1 MKKTNKLLSALLAVA
16 MTAGQAAALTSAETN
31 DYFSKDEAIDV
42 AVFGGSIVGSAGN
55 SNWSNIVADY
65 IGKNY
70 NGGKGANITKYNCG
84 GVGSTVGLSRMAQL
98 VNTTGKESTFAP
110 DVVIIEYAV
119 NDQQYDFTV
128 NNSSDVTASTEV
140 KYENGKLNIY
150 NEVTNTYEFDYVNT
164 TNNTTY
170 PTGHYTAKVNE
181 TNLLASTKRIEEMVR
196 LAQSLENKPAI
207 FLVNVGLGLTLGD
220 GHSIRPSF
228 PGFMNSMATEYD
240 KIAERLG
247 IGYID
252 VEKSVW
258 EYIEN
263 QIAAGINAGTY
274 SDRASALDAIQWEL
288 YGDESNIHP
297 TEKGCEIYAD
307 IINSEIDANP
317 EKYLTAKSEIT
328 GYTDTTAYSKNS
340 HFIPY
345 TAGTYAGEGWSVTA
359 LPTSNNEVFNYAMS
373 TSTTGDSV
381 SFDFNGSGLLV
392 YTTGGSYSYKIED
405 KTDNTNTVIY
415 ESSGGAKGIYCFDD
429 ATTFDKKTLSS
440 DGSYRITLT
449 KSSDDTTALNVVGV
463 MVNMEMGNYLTF
475 TEFNAAKYIPYSQ
488 QYFDFTNKDTAQDD
502 SIETYF
508 ADMTD
513 IAYNEGKAVI
523 ERVEDRGA
531 LKVTASQTD
540 VNLLTITPNNVGTS
554 VLNIEFD
561 LKINTNKLNQQ
572 NLNLAVGTSSSL
584 INVFRVLQNNLA
596 SPCINTGSNRYST
609 SVDNWWEAKCNDNN
623 YHNIRLRL
631 IPQSTGGRSVEL
643 YIDGNKGDT
652 VFSAN
657 NLTNIET
664 IQFNNATTNTQSVEC
679 EFYLDDIRI
688 YDEVTRVQNLISAIG
703 NVTLMSEKAINEA
716 RNAADEINEYMG
728 SYNPIANYSTL
739 TAAEKT
745 LEELKQAVEAVTLAP
760 SAVNVPVVGVNQ
772 VFDYSGLTVEKVYVN
787 GTEISDAKTKDDARL
802 LIPAS
807 HFTEAGKYSITITG
821 AGLEKLYEYTIEDAQ
836 KIIYHDDA
844 TVTKT
849 APTGYSWG
857 TIDATH
863 GSRSESNVSPANLP
877 VNSDNIE
884 TLKTGAAL
892 RFSSMPQG
900 TYKLYFYNLNQAIA
914 HRFIPMDAEIK
925 SKDGSSKVRITG
937 KGERGYTQVSDNAY
951 TFNEESYFEL
961 TIADDA
967 TYSGSDGLFAV
978 DSIMLE
984 RVVDTDLINT
994 YFETG
999 KTELTFKKAAVN
1011 SDYVGYDMAFDYD
1024 SSITISSVTVNDKA
1038 LDATAYSAKSGR
1050 LFIDSSAFRTGDNT
1064 VTILDGAVSVSCTV
1078 TLQAAEAVKY
1088 YANTH
1093 SGIVKEGTWG
1103 NTVGIDWTDSEDKTV
1118 LVAERADI
1126 SNTQNVSITYNTLP
1140 EGRYKVEYYV
1150 SGHNSISSSS
1160 IRVADT
1166 NITVKDKNGE
1176 HIINSVKPAA
1186 STIGYID
1193 LGVYD
1198 FGESGPDN
1206 YIKAVP
1212 NVDGYVPDLFL
1223 SYAVRLTPV
1232 GNDALVKLYAETGCT
1247 NLAEY
1252 VNDAAD
1258 KQEALVNAENY
1269 GYEIDNASLK
1279 DMTSVYAAIAKK
1291 TFTSDY
1297 EVIAEF
1303 NKAVSDK
1310 LKTVEYSAQ
1319 AGKILYTDSRYFYR
1333 EKINMQAG
1341 RFGFLMY
1348 EGIAHPELIKS
1359 VKAKPVATNNYDTII
1374 DKYSQSIIETE
1385 TWGDITG
1392 DELTKVIS
1400 YESDMTE
1407 FDHQYAVRSSRVELP
1422 KEIISMNGQTALRFK
1437 TDRDTQVEYSDIALY
1452 VTYDNSTGA
1461 FDEPLVVT
1469 EYYTIDKVSFVNAV
1483 DGKEETAQIGYVGS
1497 AYVTKN
1503 DNDVPDAVLVAASY
1517 TADGKLDVLKT
1528 VPLSNLTTGES
1539 TKVGINL
1546 NTVKNPGSVKIF
1558 VWSGISGMTP
1568 YASLFTVN
1576 SPTNT
1581 DVGYA
1586 SAWYLPD
1593 GTFEYV
1599 PKN

>member
-31 DYFSKDEAIDV
+31 DYFLKNKAIDV

-55 SNWSNIVADY
+55 SNWSNIVTDY

-128 NNSSDVTASTEV
+128 DTSSDVTASTEV

-150 NEVTNTYEFDYVNT
+150 DEETNTYEFDYVNPI
-164 TNNTTY
+164 NSQTY
-170 PTGHYTAKVNE
+170 PTGHYKAKVNE

-263 QIAAGINAGTY
+263 QIAAGIDDGTY
-274 SDRASALDAIQWEL
+274 SNRASALDAIQWKL

-297 TEKGCEIYAD
+297 TEKGCVIYAD
-307 IINSEIDANP
+307 IINSKIAANP
-317 EKYLTAKSEIT
+317 ENYLTAKSEIT
-328 GYTDTTAYSKNS
+328 GYTNTTAYSENS

-345 TAGTYAGEGWSVTA
+345 TAGAYDGEDWSVTA
-359 LPTSNNEVFNYAMS
+359 LPTSNNEVFDYAMT

-381 SFDFNGSGLLV
+381 SFDFNGNGLLV

-405 KTDNTNTVIY
+405 KADDTVIC
-415 ESSGGAKGIYCFDD
+415 ESSGSAKGIYCFDD
-429 ATTFDKKTLSS
+429 ATTFGEKKLSK

-449 KSSDDTTALNVVGV
+449 KSSNDTTALNVVGV
-463 MVNMEMGNYLTF
+463 MVNMEMGNYPTF
-475 TEFNAAKYIPYSQ
+475 TEFNAANYIPYSQ

-513 IAYNEGKAVI
+513 IAYNEGSTAVI
-523 ERVEDRGA
+523 KRVEDRGA

-561 LKINTNKLNQQ
+561 LKIDTEKTFQQ

-584 INVFRVLQNNLA
+584 INVFRVLQSNAA

-609 SVDNWWEAKCNDNN
+609 SVDNWWKANCNDDN

-664 IQFNNATTNTQSVEC
+664 IQFNNATTNTQSVAC

-728 SYNPIANYSTL
+728 SSNAIANYSTL
-739 TAAEKT
+739 TAAEEK
-745 LEELKQAVEAVTLAP
+745 LKELKQAVEAVTLAP
-760 SAVNVPVVGVNQ
+760 AAVNVPVVGVNQ

-787 GTEISDAKTKDDARL
+787 GTEISDAKTKEDARL

-821 AGLEKLYEYTIEDAQ
+821 AGLEKLYEHKIENVQ
-836 KIIYHDDA
+836 KIIYHDDT
-844 TVTKT
+844 TVTKL
-849 APTGYSWG
+849 PDSSWG
-857 TIDATH
+857 TIGAQH
-863 GSRSESNVSPANLP
+863 GSRQDVAPAKLD
-877 VNSDNIE
+877 VTKDNFE
-884 TLKTGAAL
+884 TLKPSASLKFGSL
-892 RFSSMPQG
+892 PQG
-900 TYKLYFYNLNQAIA
+900 TYKIYFYNINPDLKSRI
-914 HRFIPMDAEIK
+914 IPMDAEILI
-925 SKDGSSKVRITG
+925 SDGSKVTKDVIG
-937 KGERGYTQVSDNAY
+937 YNGAKGYAQIGDDAY
-951 TFNEESYFEL
+951 TLGENSSLEL

-967 TYSGSDGLFAV
+967 PKYPGSDGLFAV

-984 RVVDTDLINT
+984 RVWDADIINT

-1011 SDYVGYDMAFDYD
+1011 SDYVGYDMAFDYEA
-1024 SSITISSVTVNDKA
+1024 SITISSVTVNDKA

-1050 LFIDSSAFRTGDNT
+1050 LFIDSSAFSTGDNT
-1064 VTILDGAVSVSCTV
+1064 VTISDGAVSVSCTV
-1078 TLQAAEAVKY
+1078 TLKAAEAVKY

-1093 SGIVKEGTWG
+1093 SGIVKEGTWA
-1103 NTVGIDWTDSEDKTV
+1103 NTVGEDWTDSEDKTV
-1118 LVAERADI
+1118 VVAERADI

-1198 FGESGPDN
+1198 FGESEPDN

-1252 VNDAAD
+1252 VNGAAN

-1319 AGKILYTDSRYFYR
+1319 AGKILYTGSGYFYR
-1333 EKINMQAG
+1333 EKISMQAG

-1374 DKYSQSIIETE
+1374 DRYSQSIIETK

-1392 DELTKVIS
+1392 DELTKVTS
-1400 YESDMTE
+1400 YESDMTK

-1437 TDRDTQVEYSDIALY
+1437 TDRDTQVEYSDIVLY

-1497 AYVTKN
+1497 AYVTKKG
-1503 DNDVPDAVLVAASY
+1503 DEVPDAVLVAASY

-1568 YASLFTVN
+1568 YASLCTVN

-1581 DVGYA
+1581 DVEYA

>member
-31 DYFSKDEAIDV
+31 DYFLKDEAIDV

-55 SNWSNIVADY
+55 SNWSNLVTDY
-65 IGKNY
+65 IGENY
-70 NGGKGANITKYNCG
+70 TGGKGTNITKYNCG

-128 NNSSDVTASTEV
+128 DTSSDVTASTEV
-140 KYENGKLNIY
+140 KYENGKLSIY
-150 NEVTNTYEFDYVNT
+150 NEETNTYEFDYVNT

-220 GHSIRPSF
+220 GHSTRPSF

-252 VEKSVW
+252 VEKRVW

-297 TEKGCEIYAD
+297 TVKGCEIYAD
-307 IINSEIDANP
+307 IINSEIAANP
-317 EKYLTAKSEIT
+317 ENYLTAKSEIT
-328 GYTDTTAYSKNS
+328 GYTNTTAYSENS

-345 TAGTYAGEGWSVTA
+345 TAGTYDGENWSVTA
-359 LPTSNNEVFNYAMS
+359 LPTANNEVFNYAMT

-381 SFDFNGSGLLV
+381 SFDFNGNGLLV

-405 KTDNTNTVIY
+405 KADDTVIC

-429 ATTFDKKTLSS
+429 ATTFGEKTLSN
-440 DGSYRITLT
+440 DGNYRITLT
-449 KSSDDTTALNVVGV
+449 KSSNDTTALNVVGV
-463 MVNMEMGNYLTF
+463 MVNMEMGNYPTF
-475 TEFNAAKYIPYSQ
+475 TEFNAANYIPYSQ

-513 IAYNEGKAVI
+513 IAYNEGTAVI

-531 LKVTASQTD
+531 LKVTASQTN

-561 LKINTNKLNQQ
+561 LKIDTEKTFQQ

-584 INVFRVLQNNLA
+584 INVFRVLQSNPA

-609 SVDNWWEAKCNDNN
+609 SVDNWWKANCNDDN

-657 NLTNIET
+657 TLTNIET
-664 IQFNNATTNTQSVEC
+664 IQFNNAATNTPSVEC

-688 YDEVTRVQNLISAIG
+688 YDEVTRVQNLILAIG

-716 RNAADEINEYMG
+716 RKAADEINEYMG
-728 SYNPIANYSTL
+728 SYNAIANYSTL

-821 AGLEKLYEYTIEDAQ
+821 EGLEKLYEHTIENVQ
-836 KIIYHDDA
+836 KIIYHDDT
-844 TVTKT
+844 TVTKL
-849 APTGYSWG
+849 PDSSWV
-857 TIDATH
+857 TIGPQH
-863 GSRSESNVSPANLP
+863 GSRQDVAPANLH
-877 VNSDNIE
+877 VTKDNIE
-884 TLKTGAAL
+884 TLKTSASLKFGSL
-892 RFSSMPQG
+892 PQG
-900 TYKLYFYNLNQAIA
+900 TYKIYFYNINPGLNSRI
-914 HRFIPMDAEIK
+914 IPMDAEILISDGNK
-925 SKDGSSKVRITG
+925 VTKDVTG
-937 KGERGYTQVSDNAY
+937 YNGTKGYALIGDDAY
-951 TFNEESYFEL
+951 TLGENSSLEL

-967 TYSGSDGLFAV
+967 TYSSSNGLFAV

-999 KTELTFKKAAVN
+999 KTEITFKKAAVN

-1024 SSITISSVTVNDKA
+1024 SSITISSVTVNDNA
-1038 LDATAYSAKSGR
+1038 LDVTAYSAKSGR
-1050 LFIDSSAFRTGDNT
+1050 LFVEASAFSTGDNI
-1064 VTILDGAVSVSCTV
+1064 VTISDGAVNVSCTV
-1078 TLQAAEAVKY
+1078 TLKAAEAVKY

-1093 SGIVKEGTWG
+1093 SGIVKEGTWA
-1103 NTVGIDWTDSEDKTV
+1103 NTLGSDWTDSKDTAV
-1118 LVAERADI
+1118 VVAERANI
-1126 SNTQNVSITYNTLP
+1126 SSTQNVSITYNTLP

-1150 SGHNSISSSS
+1150 SGHNTIPNSST
-1160 IRVADT
+1160 RVSDT

-1176 HIINSVKPAA
+1176 HIINTVKPAA

-1198 FGESGPDN
+1198 FGESGSDN

-1212 NVDGYVPDLFL
+1212 NVDGYTPDLFV

-1252 VNDAAD
+1252 VNGAAN
-1258 KQEALVNAENY
+1258 KQEALVNAEKY

-1279 DMTSVYAAIAKK
+1279 DMTSVYAALVEK

-1297 EVIAEF
+1297 EVITEF
-1303 NKAVSDK
+1303 NKAVSDN

-1319 AGKILYTDSRYFYR
+1319 AGKILYTGSGYFYR
-1333 EKINMQAG
+1333 EKIGMQAG

-1348 EGIAHPELIKS
+1348 DGIAHPELIKS
-1359 VKAKPVATNNYDTII
+1359 VKAKPVVTNEYDTII
-1374 DKYSQSIIETE
+1374 DKYSQSIIETK
-1385 TWGDITG
+1385 TWGDIKAE
-1392 DELTKVIS
+1392 DELTKVTS
-1400 YESDMTE
+1400 YESDMTAFE
-1407 FDHQYAVRSSRVELP
+1407 HQYAVRSARIELP
-1422 KEIISMNGQTALRFK
+1422 KEIISMNGQTALRFT
-1437 TDRDTQVEYSDIALY
+1437 TDKGTQVEYSDIVLY

-1461 FDEPLVVT
+1461 FDEPLAVT

-1503 DNDVPDAVLVAASY
+1503 GDEVPDAVLVAASY
-1517 TADGKLDVLKT
+1517 TVDGKLDMLKA
-1528 VPLSNLTTGES
+1528 VPLSNLATGES

-1546 NTVKNPGSVKIF
+1546 NTVNNPGSVKIF

-1568 YASLFTVN
+1568 YASLFTIN

-1581 DVGYA
+1581 DVEYA